1 MKLWLKRW
9 QAVLLSCILAAT
21 GSGCGQEPSAPVPPE
36 TVLEQQF
43 CQVSMAGT
51 EISGQY
57 SRSLEGQSV
66 FVVETPEEISG
77 MQVHRSETE
86 YTVSVTG
93 LSVKRSGEAMEQSLF
108 GRVFTALDAL
118 EDSVWNNGSWTASL
132 SDGTSLTARTEETGR
147 ITVIT
152 VPLWQLTIRF
162 PEKR

>member
-21 GSGCGQEPSAPVPPE
+21 GSGCGQEPSVPVPPE

-66 FVVETPEEISG
+66 FVVETPEEIAG

-86 YTVSVTG
+86 YTVTVTG

-118 EDSVWNNGSWTASL
+118 ENSVWNNGSWTASL
-132 SDGTSLTARTEETGR
+132 SDGTDITARTQETGQ